1 MSVKDEKQIIIAA
14 LIALGVHFK
23 KLEITS
29 TNDTVGGVYVDGKFF
44 GMLDYI
50 KQTFID

>member
-1 MSVKDEKQIIIAA
+1 MNVKDKRQIIIAA

-29 TNDTVGGVYVDGKFF
+29 NNDAVGGVYVDGAFF
-44 GMLDYI
+44 GTFDYI
-50 KQTFID
+50 KRTFVD